1 MFRVCCFKFP
11 DNLKLLPAALHRS
24 TSSRPWVTSMGIS
37 HRSET
42 GVGCSQRPFSKAPLA
57 SHCSSA
63 VSHKQTPL
71 HEIHVTRLKAM
82 REHRR
87 RRCFSL
93 LQGIMS
99 RFRFTQDQ
107 RTTVVLE
114 LNNGRTVREVSRR
127 HGVSLSTLY
136 RWRSKS
142 TNVRQP
148 TDERERLRSLEDE
161 NRRLKRQF
169 AELTLDYAT
178 LRAALIRDVRGDC

>member
-42 GVGCSQRPFSKAPLA
+42 GVGCSQRPSSKAPLA

-127 HGVSLSTLY
+127 YGVSVSTLY
-136 RWRSKS
+136 RWRAKRANEQRSEDK
-142 TNVRQP
+142 
-148 TDERERLRSLEDE
+148 ERLRSLEDE
-161 NRRLKRQF
+161 HRRLKRKL
-169 AELTLDYAT
+169 AELTLDYAS
-178 LRAALIRDVRGDC
+178 LRAALIRDVQGDC